1 MKKSLL
7 MLGVAVAALASCTQ
21 NEVVDIAE
29 SNVIKFDNAFVGKAT
44 KAVTAVT
51 TDNIQSFYVYGYE
64 DDEPILENE
73 NVYLQNGLWA
83 YDNIQKWNQ
92 NATAYAFAAYSN
104 GGLNKGDGSLDDVTF
119 TKDTPQLEIK
129 DYVADGN
136 SDLLAS
142 ISSTTLADANE
153 KVAFT
158 FDHVLSMVKFTIKSG
173 LGNDKSLAISDLKV
187 QENKIQNKATLTY
200 TTGTPSWQF
209 ASPAE
214 YAILE
219 EEALTATTEAAGE
232 VEFTVIPQEV
242 SGGLTVTFTATIT
255 PEGEDAIVK
264 PFTATISADNA
275 KWTAGNRY
283 NYILTI
289 TGIDMGIIEFNKPV
303 VDDWNN
309 VSDTDIQPSPAQ
321 P

>member
-1 MKKSLL
+1 MKRSMF

-29 SNVIKFDNAFVGKAT
+29 SNAIKFDNAFVGKAT

-51 TDNIQSFYVYGYE
+51 TENIQSFYVYGYE
-64 DDEPILENE
+64 DDDIIFNNE

-83 YDNIQKWNQ
+83 YDNIKKWNQ
-92 NATAYAFAAYSN
+92 DAITYAFAAYSN

-119 TKDTPQLEIK
+119 TKNTPQLEIK

-142 ISSTTLADANE
+142 ISSTTLADDNVPVE
-153 KVAFT
+153 FT

-200 TTGTPSWQF
+200 TANTPSWQF
-209 ASPAE
+209 ASSAQ
-214 YAILE
+214 YATLTQE
-219 EEALTATTEAAGE
+219 TLTATTKDAGE

-255 PEGEDAIVK
+255 PEGEAAIEK
-264 PFTATISADNA
+264 DFTATISADNA
-275 KWTAGNRY
+275 KWMAGNRY
-283 NYILTI
+283 NYIVTI
-289 TGIDMGIIEFNKPV
+289 TGTDMDIIEFEKPV
-303 VDDWNN
+303 VDEWIDTN
-309 VSDTDIQPSPAQ
+309 TDIDPTPGA
-321 P
+321 

>member
-1 MKKSLL
+1 MRKSLL
-7 MLGVAVAALASCTQ
+7 LLGVAVAALASCTQ

-51 TDNIQSFYVYGYE
+51 TENLQSFYVYGYE
-64 DDEPILENE
+64 DNTQIFDNE

-83 YDNIQKWNQ
+83 YDNIQKWNED
-92 NATAYAFAAYSN
+92 ATAYAFAAYSN
-104 GGLNKGDGSLDDVTF
+104 GGLNKGDGSLNGVTF

-129 DYVADGN
+129 DYVADGS

-142 ISSTTLADANE
+142 ISSTTLADDNIPVE
-153 KVAFT
+153 FT

-173 LGNDKSLAISDLKV
+173 LGNTKNLKISDLKV
-187 QENKIQNKATLTY
+187 QESKIQNKAALTY
-200 TTGTPSWQF
+200 TAGTPSWQF
-209 ASPAE
+209 ASPAQ
-214 YAILE
+214 YAILTKE
-219 EEALTATTEAAGE
+219 TLTATTETAGE

-255 PEGEDAIVK
+255 PEGEAAIEK
-264 PFTATISADNA
+264 PFTATISAENA

-289 TGIDMGIIEFNKPV
+289 TGTDMGIIEFEKPV
-303 VDDWNN
+303 VDEWIDTN
-309 VSDTDIQPSPAQ
+309 TDIDPTPGA
-321 P
+321 